1 MANSKFVIDTGIVC
15 GPLTIFASNGDIRTS
30 GNIVYTAGGPDNP
43 VTTTGIG
50 SGFTNSTTLYFPGA
64 QGGTADYAITTT
76 TVDGVATTVNETVSG
91 LATLTAIQD
100 AFGAITAES
109 AGGASDIYDCMEPS
123 GLIETTDLGVLT

>member
-30 GNIVYTAGGPDNP
+30 GNIVYTQSGPDNQI
-43 VTTTGIG
+43 TTTGAG
-50 SGFTNSTTLYFPGA
+50 AGFTNSTTLYFPGV
-64 QGGTADYAITTT
+64 QGGTTDYATTTT
-76 TVDGVATTVNETVSG
+76 TVDGVATTADETVSG
-91 LATLTAIQD
+91 LGTLVPSLD

-123 GLIETTDLGVLT
+123 GLIETVDLGALA

>member
-1 MANSKFVIDTGIVC
+1 MANSKFVVDTGLVV

-30 GNIVYTAGGPDNP
+30 GNIVYTASGPDNP
-43 VTTTGIG
+43 ITGIG

-76 TVDGVATTVNETVSG
+76 TVDGVATTVDESSTG
-91 LATLTAIQD
+91 PATLTAIQD

-109 AGGASDIYDCMEPS
+109 AGSPTDIYDCMEPS